1 MLDVTMYSGK
11 TNSGDIMISPI
22 EVSDLDQEIKISL
35 PVVSDRALSCAFFD
49 ETQSVWEGLK
59 CAKEEPS

>member
-1 MLDVTMYSGK
+1 
-11 TNSGDIMISPI
+11 MISPI

-49 ETQSVWEGLK
+49 ETQGVWEGLK